1 MINRLALLL
10 SAVCASIL
18 MSRSGI
24 ASQVPPLGPIQLT
37 LPAYGSARSPVLNV
51 RAGETVAIRP
61 ARLGELIPAIFVYGD
76 THVLIAKND
85 ETRGGG
91 VFEWTSPR
99 ETSLQVVIYSNSDLP
114 LDYSLEVLPPAP
126 TRSGTATTPS
136 HAVMRVLF
144 ATDRRVETRRPL
156 AFDTEPADGNQ
167 MSYGTCL
174 VSVPRDHRMG
184 DLEGPSLWRLEF
196 REDPERHVVV
206 LSKELADQA
215 RFFEEVR
222 HLAERSNEQDALV
235 FVHGYNVEFDD
246 AARRTAQ
253 LAYDLGFKGPAIA
266 FSWPSQAM
274 LAGYNRDARNVELSA
289 DSLRMVLSDLSKK
302 ANVKRIH
309 VIAHSMGNRALIGAL
324 SKLGSDVTIRQIALI
339 APDID
344 AELFRRLARSF
355 PSSVGPITLY
365 ASSRDT
371 ALLAAAKFAGY
382 PRAGQGGQNIIVTP
396 GIDTVDAS
404 AVDTS
409 LTGLGHSYYAD
420 ASQVLS
426 DLFAFFQGNPAS
438 KRFGLR
444 AAQGKDGPYWI
455 FAPVAR

>member
-1 MINRLALLL
+1 MSG
-10 SAVCASIL
+10 SAT
-18 MSRSGI
+18 
-24 ASQVPPLGPIQLT
+24 ASQAQPPGSIELT
-37 LPAYGSARSPVLNV
+37 LPAFGVARAPAVNL
-51 RAGETVAIRP
+51 RAGETVTIRP
-61 ARLGELIPAIFVYGD
+61 ARLGELIPAIFVYDDGL
-76 THVLIAKND
+76 TLVAKND

-91 VFEWTSPR
+91 VFDWTTPR
-99 ETSLQVVIYSNSDLP
+99 DTSIQIVIYSNSDQP
-114 LDYSLEVLPPAP
+114 LGYSIEVLPPAP
-126 TRSGTATTPS
+126 TRAEPATPS
-136 HAVMRVLF
+136 HAVVRVLF

-156 AFDTEPADGNQ
+156 AFATEPADGNQ
-167 MSYGTCL
+167 ISYGTCFI
-174 VSVPRDHRMG
+174 SVPRDHRMG
-184 DLEGPSLWRLEF
+184 ELEGPSIWRLEF
-196 REDPERHVVV
+196 RPDPERHVVV

-215 RFFEEVR
+215 RFFDDVR
-222 HLAERSNEQDALV
+222 HLAERSDEHDALV
-235 FVHGYNVEFDD
+235 FVHGFNVEFDD

-253 LAYDLGFKGPAIA
+253 LAYDLGFKGPAIT
-266 FSWPSQAM
+266 FSWPSQAT
-274 LAGYNRDARNVELSA
+274 LLGYNRDARNVELSA

-302 ANVKRIH
+302 ANVERIH
-309 VIAHSMGNRALIGAL
+309 VIAHSMGNRALISAL
-324 SKLGSDVTIRQIALI
+324 CKLDSDVTIRQVALL

-365 ASSRDT
+365 ASSRDA
-371 ALLAAAKFAGY
+371 ALLAAKSFAGY
-382 PRAGQGGQNIIVTP
+382 PRAGQGGQDIVVTP

-420 ASQVLS
+420 ASQILS
-426 DLFAFFQGNPAS
+426 DLFAFFQGSPAS

>member
-1 MINRLALLL
+1 M
-10 SAVCASIL
+10 
-18 MSRSGI
+18 
-24 ASQVPPLGPIQLT
+24 
-37 LPAYGSARSPVLNV
+37 
-51 RAGETVAIRP
+51 
-61 ARLGELIPAIFVYGD
+61 
-76 THVLIAKND
+76 
-85 ETRGGG
+85 
-91 VFEWTSPR
+91 FEWTSPS
-99 ETSLQVVIYSNSDLP
+99 ETSLQIVIYSNSDRA
-114 LDYSLEVLPPAP
+114 LDYSIEVLPPAP
-126 TRSGTATTPS
+126 TRGSATAAS
-136 HAVMRVLF
+136 HAVVRVFF

-156 AFDTEPADGNQ
+156 AFDSEPADGNQ
-167 MSYGTCL
+167 VSYGVCL

-184 DLEGPSLWRLEF
+184 ELEGPSIWRLEF
-196 REDPERHVVV
+196 RPDPERHVLV
-206 LSKELADQA
+206 LSKELSDQA
-215 RFFEEVR
+215 RFFDDVR
-222 HLAERSNEQDALV
+222 HLAERSDDQDALV

-266 FSWPSQAM
+266 FSWPSQAT

-289 DSLRMVLSDLSKK
+289 DSLRTVLSDLAKR

-309 VIAHSMGNRALIGAL
+309 VIAHSMGNRALVSAL
-324 SKLGSDVTIRQIALI
+324 SKIGNDVPVRQIALI

-365 ASSRDT
+365 ASSRDA
-371 ALLAAAKFAGY
+371 ALIAAAKFAGY
-382 PRAGQGGQNIIVTP
+382 PRAGQGGQNIVVTS

-420 ASQVLS
+420 ASQMLS
-426 DLFAFFQGNPAS
+426 DLFAFFHGNPAA

-444 AAQGKDGPYWI
+444 AAQSKDGPYWI

>member
-1 MINRLALLL
+1 
-10 SAVCASIL
+10 
-18 MSRSGI
+18 MSH
-24 ASQVPPLGPIQLT
+24 QLT
-37 LPAYGSARSPVLNV
+37 LPAYGVARPPVIKV
-51 RAGETVAIRP
+51 GAGETIAIRP
-61 ARLGELIPAIFVYGD
+61 SRLGELIPAIFVYDD
-76 THVLIAKND
+76 THTLVAKND

-99 ETSLQVVIYSNSDLP
+99 ETSLTIVIYSNSDKS
-114 LDYSLEVLPPAP
+114 LDYSIDVLPPAP
-126 TRSGTATTPS
+126 TRGEAIAPS
-136 HAVMRVLF
+136 HAVLRVFF

-156 AFDTEPADGNQ
+156 AFDTEPADDNQ
-167 MSYGTCL
+167 ISYGTCL
-174 VSVPRDHRMG
+174 VSLPRDHRMG
-184 DLEGPSLWRLEF
+184 EMEGPSIWRLEF
-196 REDPERHVVV
+196 RPDPQRHFVVV
-206 LSKELADQA
+206 SKELSDQA
-215 RFFEEVR
+215 HFFDEVR
-222 HLAERSNEQDALV
+222 CLAARSDEQDALV
-235 FVHGYNVEFDD
+235 FVHGYNVAFDD

-266 FSWPSQAM
+266 FSWPSQAT
-274 LAGYNRDARNVELSA
+274 LAGYNRDGRNVELSA
-289 DSLRMVLSDLSKK
+289 DSLRMVLSDLPKR

-324 SKLGSDVTIRQIALI
+324 SKLDSDVCIRQIALL

-344 AELFRRLARSF
+344 AQLFRRLARSF
-355 PSSVGPITLY
+355 PSNVGPITLY

-382 PRAGQGGQNIIVTP
+382 SRAGQGGEGIVVMP

-420 ASQVLS
+420 ATQILS

-444 AAQGKDGPYWI
+444 AAQSKDGPYWI

>member
-1 MINRLALLL
+1 
-10 SAVCASIL
+10 V
-18 MSRSGI
+18 
-24 ASQVPPLGPIQLT
+24 
-37 LPAYGSARSPVLNV
+37 
-51 RAGETVAIRP
+51 
-61 ARLGELIPAIFVYGD
+61 
-76 THVLIAKND
+76 
-85 ETRGGG
+85 
-91 VFEWTSPR
+91 
-99 ETSLQVVIYSNSDLP
+99 
-114 LDYSLEVLPPAP
+114 
-126 TRSGTATTPS
+126 
-136 HAVMRVLF
+136 RVLF

-156 AFDTEPADGNQ
+156 AFDTEPADGNRL
-167 MSYGTCL
+167 SYGTCL

-184 DLEGPSLWRLEF
+184 DLEGPSIWRLEI

-206 LSKELADQA
+206 LSKELSEQA
-215 RFFEEVR
+215 RFFEDVR
-222 HLAERSNEQDALV
+222 HLAERSTEQDALV

-253 LAYDLGFKGPAIA
+253 LAYDLGFKGAAIA
-266 FSWPSQAM
+266 FSWPSQAT

-289 DSLRMVLSDLSKK
+289 DSLRMVLTDLSKK
-302 ANVKRIH
+302 AEVKRIH

-371 ALLAAAKFAGY
+371 ALLAAATFAGY
-382 PRAGQGGQNIIVTP
+382 PRAGQGGQSIVVTP

-420 ASQVLS
+420 ASQILS

-444 AAQGKDGPYWI
+444 AAQGKDGLYWI